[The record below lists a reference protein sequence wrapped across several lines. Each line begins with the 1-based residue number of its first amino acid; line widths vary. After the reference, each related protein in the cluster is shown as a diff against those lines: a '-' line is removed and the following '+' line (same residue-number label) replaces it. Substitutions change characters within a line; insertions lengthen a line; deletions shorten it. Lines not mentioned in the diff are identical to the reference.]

1 VLFPLAYMATTSAL
15 TLLLIGVGLL
25 GETALAADLAIAQGA
40 VIATFFAFSANAR
53 NLLLQG
59 EQPPPL
65 DDLVLARLLLLAPLA
80 LLACFLSV
88 GAADVSP
95 SLAGAVILRRAS
107 EWLNELH
114 LSKMER
120 DGDRC
125 GASAGLSVQGVALV
139 VVIGALVAMPEA
151 FLPLLWIWALTP
163 LAGSIRL
170 LAALRRAS
178 LARLRSALW
187 LLTPHIGS
195 TAIVGVSIY
204 LLRLIIVL
212 VTDRHFAGV
221 LFTAVAI
228 GSFSGS
234 VFANV
239 LGPSLA
245 LKAGSRT
252 RGLRLAI
259 GGLAVTGILLALGST
274 SLAASALGQSTFFW
288 SATGLSLLGSA
299 VMVHAQ
305 RFRLLLFQSAR
316 GDALFGPDVIRT
328 LTLVIAAPA
337 FAVVIGW
344 EMLAG
349 VYLLDAVL
357 TWAVYAGAY
366 RHARASSWLPQPA
379 ENWLLGAVG
388 AMLIVPIF
396 IQLKGAVYHSPAQP
410 MLDSGGRILNLPLPL
425 SLAASFAGTL
435 LLARFE
441 QARNSMVVVFFLF
454 FSMALTS
461 VIATGGQIDYGS
473 RKLLLLLQ
481 FLLPVFA
488 LALGQ
493 MVGHERR
500 QYENLPKIFLYVLL
514 TFVPVQL
521 GLTWARGQ
529 DVLTHDMVFF
539 SIYQHRQYV
548 PVVFVSAYL
557 VALFSLWKHS
567 AQRLVLLA
575 LGALISVYAVMSYS
589 TLALA
594 LLMLGAGVL
603 VARTLKPAQAVAVFL
618 CMAAGAAAMLWAQ
631 RNTLDFLQKYRPM
644 EFVQRHPEA
653 GPLGGAEGAPDV
665 SASVSRRLGDWK
677 IHGRGI
683 MEAPEEFFFGHG
695 EALDRAVTTS
705 AHNYYLDFLYNFGAV
720 GFLPLLLLI
729 CYTVVLVWRQKSAV
743 LGDLG
748 LLGLTLVVLFLV
760 LIDSNF
766 KVTLRQP
773 YPGVFTFF
781 LWGLLLAKLSRLRR

>member
-1 VLFPLAYMATTSAL
+1 
-15 TLLLIGVGLL
+15 
-25 GETALAADLAIAQGA
+25 
-40 VIATFFAFSANAR
+40 
-53 NLLLQG
+53 
-59 EQPPPL
+59 
-65 DDLVLARLLLLAPLA
+65 
-80 LLACFLSV
+80 
-88 GAADVSP
+88 VSP
-95 SLAGAVILRRAS
+95 SIAGAVILRRAS
-107 EWLNELH
+107 EWLSELH

-120 DGDRC
+120 DEDRR
-125 GASAGLSVQGVALV
+125 GATVSLALQGAALV
-139 VVIGALVAMPEA
+139 VVVGALVATPAA
-151 FLPLLWIWALTP
+151 FLPVLWVWALTP

-170 LAALRRAS
+170 LLAVRRAS
-178 LARLRSALW
+178 LVRMRSAFW

-212 VTDRHFAGV
+212 VTDRPFAGV

-228 GSFSGS
+228 GSFAGS

-245 LKAGSRT
+245 LKAGNRP
-252 RGLRLAI
+252 RGFRLAI
-259 GGLAVTGILLALGST
+259 GGLAVTGVVLALAS
-274 SLAASALGQSTFFW
+274 SFLAASPLGQSAFFW

-299 VMVHAQ
+299 MMVHAQ

-316 GDALFGPDVIRT
+316 GEALFGPDVIRT
-328 LTLVIAAPA
+328 LTLMITVPA
-337 FAVVIGW
+337 LAVVIGR

-357 TWAVYAGAY
+357 TWAVYVGAH
-366 RHARASSWLPQPA
+366 RHVKASSWLSERA
-379 ENWLLGAVG
+379 EKWLLRVIG
-388 AMLIVPIF
+388 AMLIVPVF
-396 IQLKGAVYHSPAQP
+396 IQLKGALYHSPSQP
-410 MLDSGGRILNLPLPL
+410 MLDSGGRILNLPLPV
-425 SLAASFAGTL
+425 SLAACFAGTL

-441 QARNSMVVVFFLF
+441 HTRRSMVVVFFLF

-461 VIATGGQIDYGS
+461 VIATEGQIDYGS

-488 LALGQ
+488 LALGE
-493 MVGHERR
+493 MIGHESRH
-500 QYENLPKIFLYVLL
+500 YANLPRIFLYVLL
-514 TFVPVQL
+514 ALVPVQL
-521 GLTWARGQ
+521 GLTLARGQ
-529 DVLTHDMVFF
+529 DVLTHDMLVF

-548 PVVFVSAYL
+548 PVVFVSACL
-557 VALFSLWKHS
+557 VVLFSMWKHS
-567 AQRLVLLA
+567 AQRVVLLA

-594 LLMLGAGVL
+594 LLMLGVGVL
-603 VARTLKPAQAVAVFL
+603 VARTLKPVQAVAVFL
-618 CMAAGAAAMLWAQ
+618 CMAAGTTAMLWTQ
-631 RNTLDFLQKYRPM
+631 RNTLDFLQKYRPL
-644 EFVQRHPEA
+644 EFAQRHPEA
-653 GPLGGAEGAPDV
+653 GPLGGEEGAPDV

-683 MEAPEEFFFGHG
+683 MEAPEAFFFGHG

-705 AHNYYLDFLYNFGAV
+705 AHNYYQDFLYNFGAV

-729 CYTVVLVWRQKSAV
+729 CYTVFLVWRQRSAV
-743 LGDLG
+743 LRDLG

-760 LIDSNF
+760 LVDSNF

-773 YPGVFTFF
+773 YPGLFTFF
-781 LWGLLLAKLSRLRR
+781 LWGLLLSRLSRLRR

>member
-1 VLFPLAYMATTSAL
+1 VLYPLAYMAMTSAI

-53 NLLLQG
+53 NLLLQR
-59 EQPPPL
+59 EKPPHV
-65 DDLVLARLLLLAPLA
+65 DDLVLARLLLMLPLA
-80 LLACFLSV
+80 LLAWFLSV

-107 EWLNELH
+107 EWLSELH
-114 LSKMER
+114 LSQMER
-120 DGDRC
+120 DEDRR
-125 GASAGLSVQGVALV
+125 GASASLAVQG
-139 VVIGALVAMPEA
+139 GALLIVFTALMAMPGA
-151 FLPLLWIWALTP
+151 FLPVLWIWALTP
-163 LAGSIRL
+163 LAGSMRL
-170 LAALRRAS
+170 LVALRQAS
-178 LARLRSALW
+178 LARLRSSFW

-228 GSFSGS
+228 GSFCGS

-245 LKAGSRT
+245 LKAGSRPT
-252 RGLRLAI
+252 SLRLAI
-259 GGLAVTGILLALGST
+259 GGLAVSGVLLALAGTFLAGSP
-274 SLAASALGQSTFFW
+274 LGQSAFFW

-305 RFRLLLFQSAR
+305 RFRLLLFESAR
-316 GDALFGPDVIRT
+316 GEALFGPDVIRT
-328 LTLVIAAPA
+328 LTLMIAVPA

-349 VYLLDAVL
+349 VYLLDAIL
-357 TWAVYAGAY
+357 TWVVYAGAY
-366 RHARASSWLPQPA
+366 RHAKTSGWLPEGA
-379 ENWLLGAVG
+379 ENWLLWAVG
-388 AMLIVPIF
+388 VMLIVPIF
-396 IQLKGAVYHSPAQP
+396 IQLQGAVYHSPAQP
-410 MLDSGGRILNLPLPL
+410 MIDSGGRILNLPLPI
-425 SLAASFAGTL
+425 SLVACFAGTL

-441 QARNSMVVVFFLF
+441 QARRSMVLVFFLF
-454 FSMALTS
+454 FGMALTA

-488 LALGQ
+488 LALGE
-493 MVGHERR
+493 MIGHEPR
-500 QYENLPKIFLYVLL
+500 QHANLPKIFLYVLL
-514 TFVPVQL
+514 TFIPVQL

-529 DVLTHDMVFF
+529 DVLTHDMLVF

-557 VALFSLWKHS
+557 VVLFSLWKDRGH
-567 AQRLVLLA
+567 RLMLLA
-575 LGALISVYAVMSYS
+575 LSGLVAVYSVLSYS

-594 LLMLGAGVL
+594 LLVLGAGVL
-603 VARTLKPAQAVAVFL
+603 LARKLKPSQAMAGFL
-618 CMAAGAAAMLWAQ
+618 CVAAGIGAMLWTQ
-631 RNTLDFLQKYRPM
+631 RTTINFLHKYRPM
-644 EFVQRHPEA
+644 EFAQKHPEA
-653 GPLGGAEGAPDV
+653 GLPPADV
-665 SASVSRRLGDWK
+665 SDSVRGRLADWT

-683 MEAPEEFFFGHG
+683 VEAPQTVFFGHS

-705 AHNYYLDFLYNFGAV
+705 AHNYYLDFVYNFGVVA
-720 GFLPLLLLI
+720 FLPLFALI
-729 CYTVVLVWRQKSAV
+729 CYTVVLVLRNRSAV
-743 LGDLG
+743 SKDLG
-748 LLGLTLVVLFLV
+748 LLGLALVVLFLV
-760 LIDSNF
+760 LVDSNF

-781 LWGLLLAKLSRLRR
+781 LWGLLLSRLSRLRR

>member
-1 VLFPLAYMATTSAL
+1 MLYPLAYMATTSAI

-53 NLLLQG
+53 NLLLQR
-59 EQPPPL
+59 EKPPAI
-65 DDLVLARLLLLAPLA
+65 DELVLARLLLMVPLA
-80 LLACFLSV
+80 LLAYFLSV

-95 SLAGAVILRRAS
+95 SIAGAVILRRAS
-107 EWLNELH
+107 EWLSELH
-114 LSKMER
+114 LSQMER
-120 DGDRC
+120 DEDRR
-125 GASAGLSVQGVALV
+125 GASASLAVQG
-139 VVIGALVAMPEA
+139 GALLIVFAALMATPGA
-151 FLPLLWIWALTP
+151 FLPVLWIWALTP
-163 LAGSIRL
+163 LAGSMRL
-170 LAALRRAS
+170 LVALRQAS
-178 LARLRSALW
+178 LARLRSSFW

-195 TAIVGVSIY
+195 TAIAGVSIY

-234 VFANV
+234 IFANV

-245 LKAGSRT
+245 LKAGGRATS
-252 RGLRLAI
+252 LRYAI
-259 GGLAVTGILLALGST
+259 GGLAVSGVLLALAGSF
-274 SLAASALGQSTFFW
+274 LAASPLGQSAFFW
-288 SATGLSLLGSA
+288 TATGLSLLGSA

-316 GDALFGPDVIRT
+316 GEALFGPDVIRT
-328 LTLVIAAPA
+328 LTLMITAPA
-337 FAVVIGW
+337 LAVVIGR

-366 RHARASSWLPQPA
+366 RHAKASSWLPERA
-379 ENWLLGAVG
+379 EHWLLGIVG
-388 AMLIVPIF
+388 VMLIVPIF
-396 IQLKGAVYHSPAQP
+396 IQLKGAVYHSPSQP
-410 MLDSGGRILNLPLPL
+410 MLDSGGRILNLPLPV

-493 MVGHERR
+493 MVGHESR
-500 QYENLPKIFLYVLL
+500 QYENLPRTFLYVLL
-514 TFVPVQL
+514 IFVPVQL

-529 DVLTHDMVFF
+529 DVLTHDMLVF

-548 PVVFVSAYL
+548 PVIFVSAYL
-557 VALFSLWKHS
+557 IVLFSLWTDS
-567 AQRLVLLA
+567 AHRLVLLA
-575 LGALISVYAVMSYS
+575 SGAVMSVYAVMSYS
-589 TLALA
+589 TLALS
-594 LLMLGAGVL
+594 LLLLGAGVL
-603 VARTLKPAQAVAVFL
+603 TAKALKPAQAVAVFL
-618 CMAAGAAAMLWAQ
+618 CVAAGAAGLLWGQ
-631 RNTLDFLQKYRPM
+631 RNTIDFLQKYRPM

-653 GPLGGAEGAPDV
+653 GPLGGGEGAPDI
-665 SASVSRRLGDWK
+665 SASVSRRLGDWV

-683 MEAPEEFFFGHG
+683 MEAPQKFLFGHG

-705 AHNYYLDFLYNFGAV
+705 AHNYYLDFVYNFGAV
-720 GFLPLLLLI
+720 GFLPLFALI
-729 CYTVVLVWRQKSAV
+729 CYTVWLVCRQRSVVLA
-743 LGDLG
+743 DLG
-748 LLGLTLVVLFLV
+748 LLGLALVVLFLV
-760 LIDSNF
+760 LVDSNF

-781 LWGLLLAKLSRLRR
+781 LWGLLLSRLSRLRR

>member
-1 VLFPLAYMATTSAL
+1 VLYPLAYMATTSAI

-53 NLLLQG
+53 NLLLQRDK
-59 EQPPPL
+59 PPAI
-65 DDLVLARLLLLAPLA
+65 DELVLARLLLMVPLA
-80 LLACFLSV
+80 LLAWFLSV

-95 SLAGAVILRRAS
+95 SIAGAVILRRAS
-107 EWLNELH
+107 EWLSELH
-114 LSKMER
+114 LSQMER
-120 DGDRC
+120 DEDRR
-125 GASAGLSVQGVALV
+125 GASASLAVQG
-139 VVIGALVAMPEA
+139 GALLIVFGALMATPGA
-151 FLPLLWIWALTP
+151 FLPVLWIWALTP
-163 LAGSIRL
+163 LAGSMRL
-170 LAALRRAS
+170 LVALRQAS
-178 LARLRSALW
+178 LARLRSSFW

-195 TAIVGVSIY
+195 TAIAGVSIY

-234 VFANV
+234 IFANV

-245 LKAGSRT
+245 LKAGARPTS
-252 RGLRLAI
+252 LRYAI
-259 GGLAVTGILLALGST
+259 GGLAVSGVLLALAS
-274 SLAASALGQSTFFW
+274 SFLAASPLGQSAFFW
-288 SATGLSLLGSA
+288 TATGLSLLGSA

-316 GDALFGPDVIRT
+316 GEALFGPDVIRT
-328 LTLVIAAPA
+328 LTLMITAPA
-337 FAVVIGW
+337 LAVVIGR

-366 RHARASSWLPQPA
+366 RHAKASSWLPEWA
-379 ENWLLGAVG
+379 EHWLLGTVG
-388 AMLIVPIF
+388 VMLIVPIF
-396 IQLKGAVYHSPAQP
+396 IQLKGAVYHSPSQP
-410 MLDSGGRILNLPLPL
+410 MLDSGGRILNLPLPV

-514 TFVPVQL
+514 IVVPVQL

-529 DVLTHDMVFF
+529 DVLTHDMLVF

-548 PVVFVSAYL
+548 PVIFVSAYL
-557 VALFSLWKHS
+557 VVLFSLWTDSEH
-567 AQRLVLLA
+567 RLVLLA
-575 LGALISVYAVMSYS
+575 SGAVMSVYAVMSYS
-589 TLALA
+589 TLALS
-594 LLMLGAGVL
+594 LLLLGAGVL
-603 VARTLKPAQAVAVFL
+603 TAKTLKPAQAVAVFL
-618 CMAAGAAAMLWAQ
+618 CLAAGAAGLLWGQ
-631 RNTLDFLQKYRPM
+631 RNTIDFLQKYRPM

-653 GPLGGAEGAPDV
+653 GPLGGGEGAPDI
-665 SASVSRRLGDWK
+665 SASVSRRLGDWV

-683 MEAPEEFFFGHG
+683 MEPPQKFLFGHG

-705 AHNYYLDFLYNFGAV
+705 AHNYYLDFVYNFGAV
-720 GFLPLLLLI
+720 GFLPLFALI
-729 CYTVVLVWRQKSAV
+729 CYTVWLVCRQRSVVLA
-743 LGDLG
+743 DLE
-748 LLGLTLVVLFLV
+748 LLGLALVVLFLV
-760 LIDSNF
+760 LVDSNF

-781 LWGLLLAKLSRLRR
+781 LWGLLLSRLSRLRR